1 MSIYGEQETT
11 VTHNYP
17 IYVKFS
23 GEKAV
28 DEGGVQRDMYTA
40 FWDQC
45 YSKLFEDS
53 TTLVPMVHPGMDF
66 TQFMTIGKIISHGYL
81 VTGILPDR
89 IVLPVLIASVLGPGV
104 SIPDN
109 VLVEAFADFLSIT
122 ERLTVKKALECP
134 YSTFQAEV
142 LDKLISLLARFGCR
156 QVPAPSTLLK
166 MIIIHTAKCEF
177 LIKPAAALS
186 LMHSGIPSIHQ
197 KFWKE
202 KSADEIF
209 TIHFKQVASP
219 EKVISL
225 LKSEPC
231 TRAQECVYNY
241 LVSLVG
247 NMQYIDL
254 RLFLRFVTGCSVC
267 ITPCITITYN
277 SLDGAGRHPIAH
289 TCESTLEL
297 SVFYQNYDD
306 FSNEFNAYLSS
317 TKEEFCWRMDGLSST
332 KEEIYWRMDGL

>member
-1 MSIYGEQETT
+1 MESTPGSMEVNRLQIFDGVMSIYGEQETT

-17 IYVKFS
+17 VYVKFS

-28 DEGGVQRDMYTA
+28 DEGGVQRDMYAA

-45 YSKLFEDS
+45 YSKLFEGS

-66 TQFMTIGKIISHGYL
+66 TQFMTIRKIISHGYL

-104 SIPDN
+104 SMPDK
-109 VLVEAFADFLSIT
+109 VLVEAFADFLSTT

-134 YSTFQAEV
+134 NSTFQA
-142 LDKLISLLARFGCR
+142 DKLISLLARFGCR

-166 MIIIHTAKCEF
+166 MIIHTAKCEF
-177 LIKPAAALS
+177 LIKPAAALA

-197 KFWKE
+197 EFWKQ

-209 TIHFKQVASP
+209 TLHCKQVASP

-225 LKSEPC
+225 LKSSHVQKS
-231 TRAQECVYNY
+231 RNVY
-241 LVSLVG
+241 
-247 NMQYIDL
+247 
-254 RLFLRFVTGCSVC
+254 
-267 ITPCITITYN
+267 ITT
-277 SLDGAGRHPIAH
+277 
-289 TCESTLEL
+289 
-297 SVFYQNYDD
+297 
-306 FSNEFNAYLSS
+306 
-317 TKEEFCWRMDGLSST
+317 
-332 KEEIYWRMDGL
+332 